1 MSATPRRQL
10 QYNQVLEL
18 FPLSVR
24 NQIFAGSEYRSYS
37 RDQILFQRHDEGT
50 FMAAVMSGRFRM
62 MVRSPENKELLI
74 TMVER
79 GELVGEMSVLDDAP
93 RAVDV
98 ISETDSTVMII
109 KRDDFLPILRS
120 NADAMMGLLK
130 LTCHRMRSYLRT
142 MEMIAL
148 EGLPAR
154 MARYLLQLADDYGT
168 AQDGGILIS
177 SKLSQADIAQQ
188 LACSRESVNKQLAN
202 LIEKKLIALQDQG
215 ILLLNP
221 DELRQSLFVGAPS
234 QVIG

>member
-1 MSATPRRQL
+1 
-10 QYNQVLEL
+10 
-18 FPLSVR
+18 
-24 NQIFAGSEYRSYS
+24 
-37 RDQILFQRHDEGT
+37 
-50 FMAAVMSGRFRM
+50 MAAVMSGRFRM